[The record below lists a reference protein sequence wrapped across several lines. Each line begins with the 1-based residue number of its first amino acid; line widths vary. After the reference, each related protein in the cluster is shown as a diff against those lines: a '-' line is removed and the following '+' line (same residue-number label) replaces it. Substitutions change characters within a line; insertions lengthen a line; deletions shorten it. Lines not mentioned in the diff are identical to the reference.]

1 MYRPQ
6 VRSLAMPELL
16 SAEILER
23 LDDPETDEVAFH
35 ESCLGWAKQV
45 LVPRRWAAKGSER
58 TTLGP
63 NSG

>member
-16 SAEILER
+16 SADILER
-23 LDDPETDEVAFH
+23 LDDPETDDVAFH
-35 ESCLGWAKQV
+35 ESCRGWAKRV
-45 LVPRRWAAKGSER
+45 VVPRQWAANGSER

>member
-6 VRSLAMPELL
+6 VCSLAMPELL
-16 SAEILER
+16 SADILER
-23 LDDPETDEVAFH
+23 LDDPETDDVAFH
-35 ESCLGWAKQV
+35 ESCRGWAKRV
-45 LVPRRWAAKGSER
+45 VVPRQWAANGSER